1 MIAVDT
7 NVIVRLLTRDDE
19 LQYKKA
25 FALFSSQIVFIPDT
39 VIQETAWVLRY
50 AYEFSNNEICR
61 ALTGLFGLKNVRL
74 TDPTCIAQA
83 IGWHQQGLDFSDALH
98 LAQCQECEKFFT
110 FDKSFAAVANKLGNC
125 LVQLA

>member
-1 MIAVDT
+1 MIAADT

-39 VIQETAWVLRY
+39 VIQETEWVLRY
-50 AYEFSNNEICR
+50 AYKFSNEEICR
-61 ALTGLFGLKNVRL
+61 ALSGLFGLKNIRL
-74 TDPTCIAQA
+74 SDPTRIAQA

-98 LAQCQECEKFFT
+98 LVQSQACEKLFT
-110 FDKSFAAVANKLGNC
+110 FDKSFVARADKLGNC

>member
-1 MIAVDT
+1 MIAADT

-19 LQYKKA
+19 QQYKKA
-25 FALFSSQIVFIPDT
+25 ISLFGSQVVFIPDT
-39 VIQETAWVLRY
+39 VIQETEWVLRY
-50 AYEFSNNEICR
+50 AYEFSNEEICR
-61 ALTGLFGLKNVRL
+61 ALSGLFGLKNVRL

-98 LAQCQECEKFFT
+98 LAQCQACEKFFT
-110 FDKSFAAVANKLGNC
+110 FDKSFAARADKLGNC

>member
-1 MIAVDT
+1 MIAADT

-39 VIQETAWVLRY
+39 VIQETDWVLRY
-50 AYEFSNNEICR
+50 AYEFSNEEICR
-61 ALTGLFGLKNVRL
+61 ALSGLFGLKNVRL
-74 TDPTCIAQA
+74 SDPTRIAQA

-98 LAQCQECEKFFT
+98 LAQSQECEKFFT
-110 FDKSFAAVANKLGNC
+110 FDKAFATRADKLGNC